1 MIGKPTMSYLHTC
14 AFDNIIQ
21 DKKYNSQ
28 IKIDVL
34 KECIEAGVDINRN
47 DSEVLCRAIYNND
60 AIIVGFLID
69 NGIKITDDALESAVG
84 MGPIMTKLLLDT
96 NTNIN
101 LNDSSLLVLAI
112 QEEDFDTLQLLID
125 RGINISADNDTALL
139 EASLCYDLEI
149 LKLLLSLGADV
160 NAQKSKIVTLNIK
173 YVDNIKLL
181 VGYGLDY
188 RAHNDILLLNAVKNS
203 KDVAMYL
210 LNLIK
215 VDDLEKEI
223 LDKIICSTFIHQ
235 SDLEIKKLLLDR
247 GANPNVNITS
257 QQKHYNGLSILEY
270 SAINCELDSCK
281 LLLEYGA
288 DVNLCKHIIDGIR
301 HEPTK
306 QKGKSIDGYTKIIEL
321 FGEHGLDI
329 TAYMIWVMC
338 RI

>member
-1 MIGKPTMSYLHTC
+1 MTYLHIC
-14 AFDNIIQ
+14 AFDHIIQ
-21 DKKYNSQ
+21 DKKYDSQ

-34 KECIEAGVDINRN
+34 KECIGAGVDINRN
-47 DSEVLCRAIYNND
+47 DSEILHKAIFNND
-60 AIIVGFLID
+60 VMIVSFLID
-69 NGIKITDDALESAVG
+69 NGIKITNDTLESAVS
-84 MGPIMTKLLLDT
+84 MGPVMTKILLDT

-101 LNDSSLLVLAI
+101 LNDSSLIILAI
-112 QEEDFDTLQLLID
+112 QEEDFDTLQLLIN
-125 RGINISADNDTALL
+125 RGINISADDDIALI
-139 EASLCYDLEI
+139 EASIECNLEI

-181 VGYGLDY
+181 IEYGLDY

-215 VDDLEKEI
+215 VDDLEKKI
-223 LDKIICSTFIHQ
+223 LDEIICSTFIHQ
-235 SDLEIKKLLLDR
+235 ADLEIKKLLLDR

-270 SAINCELDSCK
+270 TAINCELESCK
-281 LLLEYGA
+281 LLLKYGA
-288 DVNLCKHIIDGIR
+288 NVNLCKHIIDGIR

-306 QKGKSIDGYTKIIEL
+306 QKGKSIDDYSKIIEL
-321 FGEHGLDI
+321 FREYGLDI
-329 TAYMIWVMC
+329 AIYMIWVMC